1 MPSAPNLSRRA
12 FLTGSAAVGVAAVAG
27 GVGGV
32 ALATATETRAPGV
45 VVPGYIPFDGAHQ
58 AGIVTPT
65 RPQTAAIFVALDAVV
80 ASGPEL
86 ATTMAELTRRARQ
99 VASGFA
105 PEAGDPLYPPP
116 DSGILGA
123 AVGPSDLTVTVG
135 FGASLFDERFG
146 LADRRPAQLTR
157 MPSFPNDRLQP
168 ALSHGDLMVQICAT
182 DEASCVHALR
192 YLMAGTRG
200 SLVVRWLIHGFQQR
214 PGGGMETPGTQATPR
229 NLLGFKDGTANPKA
243 TDASLMDDLVW
254 VRGDQGEPAWAVGG
268 SYMVVRPIRMFVER
282 WDRTALGEQEGIIG
296 RTKRTGAPLGVAR
309 EEDDPAY
316 DKDPEG
322 ARIPLDA
329 HIRLANPR
337 TAATAAEPDPA
348 PRLLVQPRLRRRR
361 AARRGPPV
369 RVLPAGPRA
378 RVRDGPEAARRRA
391 AGGVHP
397 AGRRWLLLRAAR
409 HDDRRGHRR
418 VAVRLTGSALSG
430 PPRRPRRSRSARR
443 SRGG

>member
-1 MPSAPNLSRRA
+1 MTRSIRR
-12 FLTGSAAVGVAAVAG
+12 
-27 GVGGV
+27 
-32 ALATATETRAPGV
+32 P
-45 VVPGYIPFDGAHQ
+45 
-58 AGIVTPT
+58 
-65 RPQTAAIFVALDAVV
+65 TAA
-80 ASGPEL
+80 SS
-86 ATTMAELTRRARQ
+86 ARP
-99 VASGFA
+99 S
-105 PEAGDPLYPPP
+105 D
-116 DSGILGA
+116 
-123 AVGPSDLTVTVG
+123 PSDLTVTVG
-135 FGASLFDERFG
+135 FGASLFDKRFG
-146 LADRRPAQLTR
+146 LADRRPVQLTR

-337 TAATAAEPDPA
+337 TAAT
-348 PRLLVQPRLRRRR
+348 QPNRILRRGYSYS
-361 AARRGPPV
+361 RGFDGAGLLDEGLMFVCFQQDLERGFVTVQKRLAGEPLEEYIQPVGGGYFFAPP
-369 RVLPAGPRA
+369 G
-378 RVRDGPEAARRRA
+378 
-391 AGGVHP
+391 
-397 AGRRWLLLRAAR
+397 

>member
-12 FLTGSAAVGVAAVAG
+12 FLSGSAAVGVAAVAG

-86 ATTMAELTRRARQ
+86 AMTMAELTRRARQ
-99 VASGFA
+99 VASGWA
-105 PEAGDPLYPPP
+105 PEAGDPLYPATRQRHPRR
-116 DSGILGA
+116 GRR
-123 AVGPSDLTVTVG
+123 PSDLTVTVG

-146 LADRRPAQLTR
+146 LADRRPEQLTR

-214 PGGGMETPGTQATPR
+214 PGGGMETPGTQATSR

-268 SYMVVRPIRMFVER
+268 TYMVVRPIRMFVER

-337 TAATAAEPDPA
+337 TAAT
-348 PRLLVQPRLRRRR
+348 QPNRILRRGYSYS
-361 AARRGPPV
+361 RGF
-369 RVLPAGPRA
+369 
-378 RVRDGPEAARRRA
+378 DGPACSTRA
-391 AGGVHP
+391 
-397 AGRRWLLLRAAR
+397 
-409 HDDRRGHRR
+409 
-418 VAVRLTGSALSG
+418 
-430 PPRRPRRSRSARR
+430 
-443 SRGG
+443 

>member
-1 MPSAPNLSRRA
+1 M
-12 FLTGSAAVGVAAVAG
+12 
-27 GVGGV
+27 
-32 ALATATETRAPGV
+32 TRS
-45 VVPGYIPFDGAHQ
+45 I
-58 AGIVTPT
+58 
-65 RPQTAAIFVALDAVV
+65 
-80 ASGPEL
+80 
-86 ATTMAELTRRARQ
+86 
-99 VASGFA
+99 
-105 PEAGDPLYPPP
+105 PPP

-146 LADRRPAQLTR
+146 LADRRPVQLTR

-337 TAATAAEPDPA
+337 TAAT
-348 PRLLVQPRLRRRR
+348 QPNRILRRATRTAAASTAPACSTR
-361 AARRGPPV
+361 ACCSCASSRTSS
-369 RVLPAGPRA
+369 AG
-378 RVRDGPEAARRRA
+378 
-391 AGGVHP
+391 
-397 AGRRWLLLRAAR
+397 
-409 HDDRRGHRR
+409 
-418 VAVRLTGSALSG
+418 S
-430 PPRRPRRSRSARR
+430 
-443 SRGG
+443 